1 MKKLAIYFL
10 TVAIIALSACD
21 SQGNK
26 GENENQN
33 KSSYVALD
41 KMNIDNLEKEIK
53 KREAAL
59 NKDENS
65 MDRYKAADLM
75 EAYATYGERFPNYE
89 NAADRLFKA
98 GEIAMG
104 LGHKVQ
110 AIKYFEKVYNEYSDY
125 EKRPY
130 ALFMKAFVLEN
141 QAMQY
146 DQAKEVYEQFI
157 AEFPNHD
164 MADDA
169 EYSIKNLG
177 KSPEELI
184 REFEIKDSINQAQ
197 KAV

>member
-1 MKKLAIYFL
+1 MKRLTIYFL
-10 TVAIIALSACD
+10 SFALITLSSCG
-21 SQGNK
+21 SQENK
-26 GENENQN
+26 DKNEGE
-33 KSSYVALD
+33 SSYVALD
-41 KMNIDNLEKEIK
+41 KLNIENLEKEIK

-59 NKDENS
+59 NSDTNT

-75 EAYATYGERFPNYE
+75 EAYAVYGERFPNYE
-89 NAADRLFKA
+89 HAADRMFKA
-98 GEIAMG
+98 GELAMG

-110 AIKYFEKVYNEYSDY
+110 AIKYFEKVYNEYRDY

-141 QAMQY
+141 QARQY

-157 AEFPNHD
+157 TEFPNHD

-169 EYSIKNLG
+169 EYSIKNIG

-184 REFEIKDSINQAQ
+184 REFEIKDSIKQAQ
-197 KAV
+197 KSA

>member
-1 MKKLAIYFL
+1 MKKLTIYFL
-10 TVAIIALSACD
+10 SIALMALSACG
-21 SQGNK
+21 SQGNEGK
-26 GENENQN
+26 NGE
-33 KSSYVALD
+33 SSYVALE
-41 KMNIDNLEKEIK
+41 KMNIESLDNEIK
-53 KREAAL
+53 KREAVL
-59 NKDENS
+59 NKDTNA
-65 MDRYKAADLM
+65 MDRNKTAKLM
-75 EAYATYGERFPNYE
+75 EAYAVYAERFPNYE
-89 NAADRLFKA
+89 NAADRMFKA
-98 GEIAMG
+98 GELAMG

-110 AIKYFEKVYNEYSDY
+110 AIKYFEKVYNEYKDY

-169 EYSIKNLG
+169 EYSIKNMG

-184 REFEIKDSINQAQ
+184 REFEIKDSIKQSQ
-197 KAV
+197 KSA